1 MSAVS
6 EWIVREY
13 FEGLGYLVNQPR
25 KHTVAGR
32 HKSAEEEIDL
42 VVCNPLIHEQ
52 RLSEKLMWARADLTG
67 VARAIVAVRGWHTE
81 RFYPSTSEQ
90 APDILRFV
98 EDGAIRFAEGL
109 LGSGPVAKVLCLPR
123 LPASGDLKDQAI
135 TLLREKGIDGVI
147 SFETMLTDLIARV
160 DINRNYEKSD
170 LLQTIRILKNYGLLK
185 DSQLDFFEKPRKR

>member
-1 MSAVS
+1 MPSA
-6 EWIVREY
+6 WA
-13 FEGLGYLVNQPR
+13 G
-25 KHTVAGR
+25 AGR
-32 HKSAEEEIDL
+32 DR
-42 VVCNPLIHEQ
+42 Q
-52 RLSEKLMWARADLTG
+52 
-67 VARAIVAVRGWHTE
+67 
-81 RFYPSTSEQ
+81 Q
-90 APDILRFV
+90 
-98 EDGAIRFAEGL
+98 
-109 LGSGPVAKVLCLPR
+109 CLPR